1 VRIERSPTASRS
13 IKLLAVALLLVHLS
27 LLAAAP
33 PARAASALWGV
44 NPGLPLL
51 YFQQGKA
58 PLPGHDLQTIHSIGI
73 GQLLADAVWAYAV
86 PSSGSQNWQW
96 GSTDTYVAALA
107 KYQIRWYPRIDYTPS
122 FYSTNPSLIEGGDPQ
137 PQYLPQLQ
145 AYARALAQRYGPN
158 GDFWRSNRALPYL
171 PVTDYQVWNEPN
183 VPGVL
188 NESGS
193 AGASAYMQMYVAA
206 WQGIH
211 SVDPNATVTFAGLAI
226 TGADPVSG
234 GESASAWLAQAVSS
248 APPQKIDAVGI
259 HPYPYEI
266 SINGL
271 IGGVWQQV
279 RTVRQEM
286 HMLNLDATP
295 MQATEF
301 GFASKYAGLAS
312 TSADSNLTFT
322 NAQRTQAMKTVALEL
337 PHSDCNVDAIVP
349 FAWNTNVVVQ
359 DETKNHDAYVYTQ
372 YQMVTPYD
380 QVWGQEAQ
388 GYQQAIAQ
396 SQNWSGQVFRI
407 CQG

>member
-1 VRIERSPTASRS
+1 
-13 IKLLAVALLLVHLS
+13 
-27 LLAAAP
+27 
-33 PARAASALWGV
+33 
-44 NPGLPLL
+44 
-51 YFQQGKA
+51 
-58 PLPGHDLQTIHSIGI
+58 
-73 GQLLADAVWAYAV
+73 
-86 PSSGSQNWQW
+86 
-96 GSTDTYVAALA
+96 
-107 KYQIRWYPRIDYTPS
+107 
-122 FYSTNPSLIEGGDPQ
+122 
-137 PQYLPQLQ
+137 
-145 AYARALAQRYGPN
+145 
-158 GDFWRSNRALPYL
+158 
-171 PVTDYQVWNEPN
+171 
-183 VPGVL
+183 
-188 NESGS
+188 
-193 AGASAYMQMYVAA
+193 
-206 WQGIH
+206 
-211 SVDPNATVTFAGLAI
+211 
-226 TGADPVSG
+226 
-234 GESASAWLAQAVSS
+234 
-248 APPQKIDAVGI
+248 
-259 HPYPYEI
+259 
-266 SINGL
+266 
-271 IGGVWQQV
+271 
-279 RTVRQEM
+279 M